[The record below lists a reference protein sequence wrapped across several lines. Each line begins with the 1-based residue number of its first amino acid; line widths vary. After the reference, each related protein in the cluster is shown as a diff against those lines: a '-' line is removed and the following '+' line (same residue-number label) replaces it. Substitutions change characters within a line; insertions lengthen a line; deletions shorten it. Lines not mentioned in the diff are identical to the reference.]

1 LRVGS
6 IRVFYEAQEADAE
19 KTGESEVTGIVFV
32 LAVGKKEGN
41 VLRIGG
47 RRVVL

>member
-1 LRVGS
+1 
-6 IRVFYEAQEADAE
+6 VFYDV
-19 KTGESEVTGIVFV
+19 SEEPATVRV

-47 RRVVL
+47 KEIKL